1 MVPNLQVLMQL
12 PATTCHRLS
21 GDRDGSWALNV
32 SANHR
37 MIFEIAHHPL
47 PINQDGS
54 LDAKSVTDVRIME
67 IIDYH

>member
-1 MVPNLQVLMQL
+1 MQL
-12 PATTCHRLS
+12 PVANCHRLS

-54 LDAKSVTDVRIME
+54 LDTRSVTDVRIME

>member
-1 MVPNLQVLMQL
+1 MPVFVGIARTFVLFY
-12 PATTCHRLS
+12 AVKS
-21 GDRDGSWALNV
+21 GLNV